1 MLRID
6 KQQTLEGVTVYGDGD
21 DPTKFY
27 LLPSYPTYHRN
38 PDGTPSFRFIMYRNP
53 VDHEGGDQGGGYCIF
68 STELAV
74 SPEKEKKIR
83 SALQNQIKDEVD
95 GEQAEVK
102 LASPRFTDGSVN
114 LLIMENKEL
123 VEAVGG
129 SGKPSLVNKNVATF
143 NAELSPEGAALF
155 ESALQGE
162 GGSVGVEYDLSFKAR
177 LPPLKAEVWFSASK
191 FYDFVKSRETEERS
205 RGFFVKAVHSLFGG
219 RTDDTKK
226 VREEI
231 RETMRQNEFG
241 GVDITFQ
248 GLPSDMSSDKK
259 QKIKGNVR
267 DWAWRTLEDAMKRMA
282 IDGIKKA
289 TSGQKK
295 VPKNATDFKRTIDKN
310 AYSSFR
316 QTYTE
321 QHVVDWDVHPN
332 GILPSITSLKDEDG
346 NPIKWEDHASK
357 VDLDHAFFN
366 ELNVQVRVNADFDAL
381 SLHSVEVKMDYPH
394 GEEAKTEEFAF
405 DNPDTV
411 HTFRSRMA
419 DGKDTYRYAYEVNYQ
434 GESRTFSS
442 SEQETDERVLTVGV
456 DDVGVLA
463 VDVEP
468 GDLNFEQVNQVQ
480 LTLQYEDSAN
490 NIGPIERQY
499 TIDKD
504 NQRHQ
509 LKEVVFE
516 PVKEPYRYRMKYFM
530 TDGREYELDWKEA
543 RADTLYVNDPFSATK
558 TYSIRAVGDL
568 KNDIQDIFLDLEYRD
583 DTNDYAKSTS
593 IALDSEQSFYDW
605 AVPVIDETQGAL
617 TYSGTITYQDGTQ
630 EEIPSQTTDD
640 DTIMVGSKVEDRL
653 EVDVIADLVD
663 WSNVELVKVDLAY
676 QDAANDITE
685 DESLVFRGQEN
696 TTKSWTVDLEN
707 EQKTEYTWQATFYRA
722 EDGKKETN
730 QKTTSEDTIVL
741 EMPQ

>member
-6 KQQTLEGVTVYGDGD
+6 KQQTLEGVTVYGDGE

-27 LLPSYPTYHRN
+27 LLPSYPSYHRN
-38 PDGTPSFRFIMYRNP
+38 PDGTPNFRFIMYRNP

-74 SPEKEKKIR
+74 PPEKKKKIR
-83 SALQNQIKDEVD
+83 SALQNQVKDESSD
-95 GEQAEVK
+95 GQAEVE

-114 LLIMENKEL
+114 LIIMENEEL

-143 NAELSPEGAALF
+143 NTELSPEGAALF
-155 ESALQGE
+155 WSALQGQ
-162 GGSVGVEYDLSFKAR
+162 GGSVGVEYDLTFKAK
-177 LPPLKAEVWFSASK
+177 LPPLRAKVWFSASK
-191 FYDFVKSRETEERS
+191 FYDFYKSRETEERA
-205 RGFFVKAVHSLFGG
+205 RGFLNKAAHSLFGG

-226 VREEI
+226 VTEEV
-231 RETMRQNEFG
+231 RETISQFEFG
-241 GVDITFQ
+241 GAKVTFQ

-267 DWAWRTLEDAMKRMA
+267 DWAWRKLEDAMKRMA

-289 TSGQKK
+289 TDGQKK
-295 VPKNATDFKRTIDKN
+295 VPKDATDFERTIEKN
-310 AYSSFR
+310 AYSSFE

-321 QHVVDWDVHPN
+321 QHAVDWDVYPN
-332 GILPSITSLKDEDG
+332 GILPNITNLKDKEG

-357 VDLDHAFFN
+357 VDLDHEFFN

-419 DGKDTYRYAYEVNYQ
+419 DGKDTYRYSYEVNYQ
-434 GESRTFSS
+434 GESQTLTS
-442 SEQETDERVLTVGV
+442 SEKETDERVLTVGV
-456 DDVGVLA
+456 GDVGVLS

-480 LTLQYEDSAN
+480 LTLRYEDSAN

-504 NQRHQ
+504 NQSHQ

-530 TDGREYELDWKEA
+530 ADGREYELDWKEA

-558 TYSIRAVGDL
+558 TYSIRAVGNLED
-568 KNDIQDIFLDLEYRD
+568 DIQDIFLDLEYRD
-583 DTNDYAKSTS
+583 DKNDYTKTKS
-593 IALDSEQSFYDW
+593 IALDSDQSFHDW
-605 AVPVIDETQGAL
+605 AVPVIDEGQGKL
-617 TYSGTITYQDGTQ
+617 TYSGTITYRDGTQ

-640 DTIMVGSKVEDRL
+640 DTITVGSEVEERL
-653 EVDVIADLVD
+653 EVEVIADLVD
-663 WSNVELVKVDLAY
+663 WSAIDLVKVDLSY
-676 QDAANDITE
+676 EDSKNGITE

-696 TTKSWTVDLEN
+696 TTQTWKVDLEN
-707 EQKTEYTWQATFYRA
+707 KQKTEYTWQATFYRA
-722 EDGKKETN
+722 ENGQKETSE
-730 QKTTSEDTIVL
+730 KTTSEDTIVL